1 MTTYCKVNS
10 YKKGLVST
18 LCTNG
23 YYNRNLYF
31 LFNKICELNITMDVL
46 SRKYILRALIIKKMN
61 DVLENNAADR
71 F

>member
-1 MTTYCKVNS
+1 MDIINEIS
-10 YKKGLVST
+10 I
-18 LCTNG
+18 
-23 YYNRNLYF
+23 F

-46 SRKYILRALIIKKMN
+46 SRKYILKVLIIKKMN